1 MDNTPDT
8 RLQHAAFELSRY
20 RYQQA
25 LALAQEVL
33 GELETGVQS
42 RASVARAHELAGQAA
57 LGMGD
62 TALASEHLSHAI
74 EMLSELGESARMMAC
89 QLGQA
94 ECSMRRSDLAKARHI
109 CKHVRTQ
116 AEHDGLEKLAAHA
129 ELTLGSI
136 KWMQGDAEAALLHL
150 ASAASRLRELGEQA
164 LLYRAYSSEAAARV
178 MLGEDLAAQK
188 LLGEAL
194 YYFRTVNDATLIAR
208 CLNNLAGI
216 AYAQHDWSRAREYLL
231 QCVSIETEVQDRGDL
246 ALAWYNL
253 ALVELREANTK
264 LARKY
269 FNRAFQLAQECG
281 DRDSEAAALI
291 QLGVVCLLESD
302 AEEALNYASLSET
315 RAEGSSSA
323 MAATV
328 QSYISLILLANNQV
342 EAAAQRWS
350 TRTSFEPA
358 STLETLG
365 ELLRFLTSTD
375 FSPRSSLTPEARAM
389 AIAWQSELVIPDG
402 I

>member
-1 MDNTPDT
+1 MNDTPDI
-8 RLQHAAFELSRY
+8 RLERAGFELSRF

-33 GELETGVQS
+33 GELEAGV
-42 RASVARAHELAGQAA
+42 RDRDIVACAHELAGQAA

-62 TALASEHLSHAI
+62 IGLASEHLSHAV
-74 EMLSELGESARMMAC
+74 ELLSELGESARMMVC

-94 ECSMRRSDLAKARHI
+94 ECSMRRSDLAQARHI

-116 AEHDGLEKLAAHA
+116 AEHDGLDRLAAHA
-129 ELTLGSI
+129 ELSLGSI
-136 KWMQGDAEAALLHL
+136 KWMQGDAEAALPHL
-150 ASAASRLRELGEQA
+150 AGAESRLRELGEQA
-164 LLYRAYSSEAAARV
+164 LLYRAYCSEAVARV
-178 MLGEDLAAQK
+178 MIGDEQTAQE
-188 LLGEAL
+188 LLSNAL
-194 YYFRTVNDATLIAR
+194 NYFRGVNDVTLVAR

-216 AYAQHDWSRAREYLL
+216 AYGRRDWSRAREYLL
-231 QCVSIETEVQDRGDL
+231 QCVNIETELQDRGDL
-246 ALAWYNL
+246 ALTWYNL
-253 ALVELREANTK
+253 ALVEMREANTK

-269 FNRAFQLAQECG
+269 FNRAFQLAQDCG

-302 AEEALNYASLSET
+302 TEEALNYALLSET

-328 QSYISLILLANNQV
+328 QSYIPLILLANNQL

-350 TRTSFEPA
+350 TRTYFEPA
-358 STLETLG
+358 STLESLG
-365 ELLRFLTSTD
+365 ELLHFITSEHFT
-375 FSPRSSLTPEARAM
+375 PKSSLTPDALALALDWEADLAPP
-389 AIAWQSELVIPDG
+389 APK
-402 I
+402 